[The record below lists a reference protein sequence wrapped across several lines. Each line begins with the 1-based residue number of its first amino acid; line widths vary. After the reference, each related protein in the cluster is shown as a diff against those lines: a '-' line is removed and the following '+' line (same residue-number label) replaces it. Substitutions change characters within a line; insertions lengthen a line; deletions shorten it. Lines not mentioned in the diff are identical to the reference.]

1 MPASKSLKAADKQKI
16 LKKLVTE
23 MKKHVKGSIPKH
35 NHSVLETVL
44 YSACVENVSYEAADQ
59 AYSNLLDTFF
69 DLNEVR
75 VSSVTEII
83 EALGDVYEADWK
95 ALRVREALQDVFEKN
110 FAFDLEILKRKT
122 QEVANKELSEIP
134 HISPFMRDYTVQH
147 ALGAHVLPVD
157 EKMAQLL
164 KWLALVDADATNE
177 EASDAIKAGIKKSDG
192 PQFCFLLKA
201 VSVDPVLQPGLE
213 QYQELDP
220 ETDPFACASRLAD
233 LYKSPVKPK
242 RAKPTSKKVS
252 RKKPETKT
260 ATRKSTKKAATK
272 SKTTTKKVKKPTKTA
287 KKSKRS
293 TGK

>member
-23 MKKHVKGSIPKH
+23 MKKHVKGSVPKH
-35 NHSVLETVL
+35 NHTVLETVL
-44 YSACVENVSYEAADQ
+44 YSACLENVSYEAADQ

-75 VSSVTEII
+75 VSSVAEIV
-83 EALGDVYEADWK
+83 EALGDVHEADWK
-95 ALRVREALQDVFEKN
+95 ALRVRETLQDVFEKN

-134 HISPFMRDYTVQH
+134 HISPFMRDFTVQH

-157 EKMAQLL
+157 DKMTQLL
-164 KWLALVDADATNE
+164 KWLGLV
-177 EASDAIKAGIKKSDG
+177 EASATSDQAADAIKAGIKKSEG
-192 PQFCFLLKA
+192 PQFCFLMKS

-213 QYQELDP
+213 QYQDLDP

-233 LYKSPVKPK
+233 LYKNPVKPK
-242 RAKPTSKKVS
+242 RAKSATKKVS
-252 RKKPETKT
+252 RKKPEAKTSTRKT
-260 ATRKSTKKAATK
+260 AKKAATK
-272 SKTTTKKVKKPTKTA
+272 SKTTAKKVKKPTKTA

-293 TGK
+293 AGN